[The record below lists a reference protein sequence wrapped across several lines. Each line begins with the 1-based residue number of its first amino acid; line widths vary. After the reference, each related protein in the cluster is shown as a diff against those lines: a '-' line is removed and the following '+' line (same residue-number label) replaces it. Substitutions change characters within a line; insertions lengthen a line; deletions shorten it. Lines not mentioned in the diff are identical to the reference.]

1 MSHSATA
8 TVTRRFHGVQDGHVY
23 PRWFEV
29 GETITGDL
37 AAAMISSG
45 DALDPSAEPVGPP
58 LPVGNA
64 VHAAA
69 PLGVVTAPPGPD
81 HSSGAGQGSGDTPS
95 EHQANSAGTGETG
108 NDTPPHE
115 ALEPKHVGR
124 GVWWLVRGDERV
136 KGPFDSKDDAVA
148 ALEEKGA

>member
-81 HSSGAGQGSGDTPS
+81 PVSYTH
-95 EHQANSAGTGETG
+95 
-108 NDTPPHE
+108 
-115 ALEPKHVGR
+115 L
-124 GVWWLVRGDERV
+124 